1 MKSNNRFLWALSA
14 ALMLAVMAVVVA
26 SAQTQNK
33 RELLI
38 GLPQAQEQFIAQYES
53 EGPTTETLAALYL
66 CELCALPV
74 AIKGVVAKDDG
85 TTITVWV
92 ATYAAWDMFIADM
105 LATIAMEQG
114 YRGQDAR
121 WPVWL
126 RDSGVHLTGA
136 HFMIMRDQFG
146 K

>member
-1 MKSNNRFLWALSA
+1 MKSDNRVLWALSA
-14 ALMLAVMAVVVA
+14 VLLLAVMATVA
-26 SAQTQNK
+26 LAQTKNK
-33 RELLI
+33 HELLI

-126 RDSGVHLTGA
+126 RESGVRLTGA
-136 HFMIMRDQFG
+136 HFMILRDQFG